1 MFDLE
6 VVLSLFDGA
15 SMGQEALKRAGITYR
30 QYLASE
36 IDKPAMRVA
45 MRNHPYTTQLGDIRN
60 LKGENLPPI
69 DLLMGGSPCQ
79 GFSYANTSKDKKKLA
94 FDHPQSQLF
103 FEFIR
108 LVEETKPTFVFLENV
123 RMKTEWRDEITNILS
138 EVRGYR
144 IEPVLWDSAL
154 VSAQRRLRN
163 YWTDIPGF
171 VIPEDRGI
179 LLKDVLEDEVDF
191 KLYAGKELQDGYEG
205 GNQLN
210 PNYRSQANTIHR
222 DKSATLCAG
231 THGYANGYVEQD
243 LTLSDKRQE
252 TIKKNL
258 GNKLDKEHLVIGSS
272 QKNAY
277 IGTDKCSTLTSSM
290 GTGGG
295 NTPMIKVDLPETK
308 DASDYSPVKKKN
320 YVQFDKSG
328 KGFNSQQDRYF
339 FRDNKSGTVST
350 KGNGNVEVK

>member
-1 MFDLE
+1 MSSNYDLE

-15 SMGQEALKRAGITYR
+15 SMGQEALKRSGITYR

-45 MRNHPYTTQLGDIRN
+45 MRNHPYTVQLGDIRN
-60 LKGENLPPI
+60 LKGETLPPI

-179 LLKDVLEDEVDF
+179 LLKDILEDTPID
-191 KLYAGKELQDGYEG
+191 KELAPYMSGEFDGVSRLDKGIFNFTYKDKAVAQTG
-205 GNQLN
+205 G
-210 PNYRSQANTIHR
+210 
-222 DKSATLCAG
+222 AG
-231 THGYANGYVEQD
+231 H
-243 LTLSDKRQE
+243 
-252 TIKKNL
+252 
-258 GNKLDKEHLVIGSS
+258 GNKILIDKKPL
-272 QKNAY
+272 
-277 IGTDKCSTLTSSM
+277 
-290 GTGGG
+290 
-295 NTPMIKVDLPETK
+295 DLPKTK
-308 DASDYSPVKKKN
+308 DASNYNPVKKKN

>member
-45 MRNHPYTTQLGDIRN
+45 MRNHPWTTQLGDIRN

-171 VIPEDRGI
+171 VIPEDRSI
-179 LLKDVLEDEVDF
+179 LLKDILEDGDVE
-191 KLYAGKELQDGYEG
+191 
-205 GNQLN
+205 
-210 PNYRSQANTIHR
+210 T
-222 DKSATLCAG
+222 DKAA
-231 THGYANGYVEQD
+231 
-243 LTLSDKRQE
+243 
-252 TIKKNL
+252 TIKASYYKSSKANFERKD
-258 GNKLDKEHLVIGSS
+258 GFHATGVIT
-272 QKNAY
+272 N
-277 IGTDKCSTLTSSM
+277 
-290 GTGGG
+290 
-295 NTPMIKVDLPETK
+295 LPETK
-308 DASDYSPVKKKN
+308 DCSEYSPVKKKN

>member
-15 SMGQEALKRAGITYR
+15 GMGQEALKRAGITYR

-45 MRNHPYTTQLGDIRN
+45 MRNHPYTTQLGDIRE

-69 DLLMGGSPCQ
+69 SLLMGGSPCQ

-108 LVEETKPTFVFLENV
+108 LLEETKPDFVFLENV
-123 RMKTEWRDEITNILS
+123 RMKGEWRDEITNIIS

-144 IEPVLWDSAL
+144 IEPVLWNSAL
-154 VSAQRRLRN
+154 VSAQTRWRN
-163 YWTDIPGF
+163 YWTDIPNF

-179 LLKDVLEDEVDF
+179 LLHQILEDGDVDTN
-191 KLYAGKELQDGYEG
+191 KA
-205 GNQLN
+205 
-210 PNYRSQANTIHR
+210 A
-222 DKSATLCAG
+222 
-231 THGYANGYVEQD
+231 
-243 LTLSDKRQE
+243 
-252 TIKKNL
+252 TIKASYYKSSKANFERSD
-258 GNKLDKEHLVIGSS
+258 GFHATGVIT
-272 QKNAY
+272 N
-277 IGTDKCSTLTSSM
+277 
-290 GTGGG
+290 
-295 NTPMIKVDLPETK
+295 LPETK
-308 DASDYSPVKKKN
+308 DASEYSPVKKKN

>member
-1 MFDLE
+1 MNYKKRSIKLSSNYDLE

-15 SMGQEALKRAGITYR
+15 SMGQEALKRSGITYR

-45 MRNHPYTTQLGDIRN
+45 MRNHPYTVQLGDIRN
-60 LKGENLPPI
+60 LKGETLPPI

-144 IEPVLWDSAL
+144 IAPVLWDSAL
-154 VSAQRRLRN
+154 VSAQTRLRN

-179 LLKDVLEDEVDF
+179 LLKDVLEDEVTEF
-191 KLYAGKELQDGYEG
+191 
-205 GNQLN
+205 
-210 PNYRSQANTIHR
+210 
-222 DKSATLCAG
+222 
-231 THGYANGYVEQD
+231 D
-243 LTLSDKRQE
+243 LLSDKAKSYMDRTVKGGRNHWDFKHHSE
-252 TIKKNL
+252 SDN
-258 GNKLDKEHLVIGSS
+258 DKSKTVVANFYKGVPYNVLI
-272 QKNAY
+272 
-277 IGTDKCSTLTSSM
+277 DKRE
-290 GTGGG
+290 
-295 NTPMIKVDLPETK
+295 LPETK

-350 KGNGNVEVK
+350 KGNGNVEVKQES

>member
-108 LVEETKPTFVFLENV
+108 LVEETKPTYVFLENV

-171 VIPEDRGI
+171 VIPEDKGI

-231 THGYANGYVEQD
+231 THGYANGYVEQ
-243 LTLSDKRQE
+243 E
-252 TIKKNL
+252 
-258 GNKLDKEHLVIGSS
+258 
-272 QKNAY
+272 
-277 IGTDKCSTLTSSM
+277 
-290 GTGGG
+290 
-295 NTPMIKVDLPETK
+295 LPETK
-308 DASDYSPVKKKN
+308 DCSEYSPVKKKN

-350 KGNGNVEVK
+350 KGNGNVEV

>member
-15 SMGQEALKRAGITYR
+15 GMGQEALKRAGITYR

-36 IDKPAMRVA
+36 IDQPAMRVA
-45 MRNHPYTTQLGDIRN
+45 MRNHPYTVQLGDIRN

-79 GFSYANTSKDKKKLA
+79 GFSYANTTKDKKKLA

-108 LVEETKPTFVFLENV
+108 LLEETKPTFVFLENV

-144 IEPVLWDSAL
+144 IEPVLWNSAL
-154 VSAQRRLRN
+154 VSPQTRFRN

-179 LLKDVLEDEVDF
+179 LLKHI
-191 KLYAGKELQDGYEG
+191 LQDASEG
-205 GNQLN
+205 
-210 PNYRSQANTIHR
+210 
-222 DKSATLCAG
+222 
-231 THGYANGYVEQD
+231 V
-243 LTLSDKRQE
+243 
-252 TIKKNL
+252 
-258 GNKLDKEHLVIGSS
+258 
-272 QKNAY
+272 
-277 IGTDKCSTLTSSM
+277 
-290 GTGGG
+290 
-295 NTPMIKVDLPETK
+295 PETK
-308 DASDYSPVKKKN
+308 DVAEYNPIETKN

-328 KGFNSQQDRYF
+328 KGFKSQQDRYF
-339 FRDNKSGTVST
+339 YRDNKFGTLGT
-350 KGNGNVEVK
+350 NGGHFKVEVNQGD

>member
-15 SMGQEALKRAGITYR
+15 GMGQEALKRAGITYR

-45 MRNHPYTTQLGDIRN
+45 MRNHPWTTQLGDIRN

-69 DLLMGGSPCQ
+69 SLLMGGSPCQ

-108 LVEETKPTFVFLENV
+108 LMEETKPDFVFLENV
-123 RMKTEWRDEITNILS
+123 RMKTEWRDEITNIIS

-144 IEPVLWDSAL
+144 IEPVLWNSAL
-154 VSAQRRLRN
+154 VSAQTRLRN

-171 VIPEDRGI
+171 VIPQDRGI
-179 LLKDVLEDEVDF
+179 LLKHILEDGDVE
-191 KLYAGKELQDGYEG
+191 
-205 GNQLN
+205 
-210 PNYRSQANTIHR
+210 T
-222 DKSATLCAG
+222 DKAA
-231 THGYANGYVEQD
+231 
-243 LTLSDKRQE
+243 
-252 TIKKNL
+252 TIKASYGKSSKANFERSD
-258 GNKLDKEHLVIGSS
+258 GFHATGVIT
-272 QKNAY
+272 N
-277 IGTDKCSTLTSSM
+277 
-290 GTGGG
+290 
-295 NTPMIKVDLPETK
+295 LPETK
-308 DASDYSPVKKKN
+308 DVSEYNPVRKKN

-339 FRDNKSGTVST
+339 FRENKSGTVST
-350 KGNGNVEVK
+350 KGNGNVEIK